1 MTLPRNPLLSWKE
14 LGLRLA
20 GRVALPLPFF
30 YSGAVVRTKIIRSQL
45 SGCVVGSVHAPEGS
59 STPALEERTTLL
71 TGPTSPGGRE
81 GVSLCVQSP
90 RSLGVGHCAP
100 RVGQR
105 GGRLVAEMPIVCR
118 VPLILLTAP
127 IVLLVTLFTELRVGK
142 A

>member
-1 MTLPRNPLLSWKE
+1 M
-14 LGLRLA
+14 
-20 GRVALPLPFF
+20 
-30 YSGAVVRTKIIRSQL
+30 
-45 SGCVVGSVHAPEGS
+45 GSVHAPEGS

-81 GVSLCVQSP
+81 GASLCVQSP

-105 GGRLVAEMPIVCR
+105 GRRLVAEMPIVCS
-118 VPLILLTAP
+118 VSLILLTVP
-127 IVLLVTLFTELRVGK
+127 ILLLFTLFIEPRVGK